1 MVRPRTEIWKHFR
14 EEKVTEGGVDKTY
27 AKCNIGGCGHLS
39 KINDGSTSVMRKH
52 MVSQHPVEW
61 NALEQEKAEK
71 KRQGDQTYE
80 ELEQVR

>member
-1 MVRPRTEIWKHFR
+1 MVRLRTEIWKYFT
-14 EEKVTEGGVDKTY
+14 EEKVNEGGVDKTY

-39 KINDGSTSVMRKH
+39 KINNCSTSGMRRH

-61 NALEQEKAEK
+61 NALDQEKAEK
-71 KRQGDQTYE
+71 KRQGDQAYE